1 MKLGEAFIK
10 MTYMGH
16 TLSHELFKDQML
28 HTKALNESCFM
39 FLKNDVHNIT
49 QCLEYHSGMLGAQ
62 FGFESLCTNL

>member
-49 QCLEYHSGMLGAQ
+49 Q
-62 FGFESLCTNL
+62 